1 MKLQSDRFNFGDM
14 YPQYWTPSIG
24 GTYHWSELVIFLAE
38 IPKTHQNRTNR
49 VSWTSA
55 IM

>member
-24 GTYHWSELVIFLAE
+24 GTYHWSELVIFFW
-38 IPKTHQNRTNR
+38 PKSQKHTKIVPIGYLGLRL
-49 VSWTSA
+49 
-55 IM
+55 